1 MALSISIIRNKPDID
16 SPINF
21 VVARSLIVIKTNKVA
36 ERSVDK
42 CNGDMP
48 PSCELKNRARGR
60 ARFFDRSARAFGGM
74 GIRAAQVENA
84 SRPCVFP
91 TSFCLSKLL

>member
-1 MALSISIIRNKPDID
+1 MRGPICFIPPSERWDQELMALSISIIRNKPDID

-60 ARFFDRSARAFGGM
+60 ARFFD
-74 GIRAAQVENA
+74 
-84 SRPCVFP
+84 
-91 TSFCLSKLL
+91 

>member
-1 MALSISIIRNKPDID
+1 MRGPICLIPPSERWDQELMALSISIIRNKPDID
-16 SPINF
+16 SPISF

-48 PSCELKNRARGR
+48 PSTN
-60 ARFFDRSARAFGGM
+60 
-74 GIRAAQVENA
+74 
-84 SRPCVFP
+84 
-91 TSFCLSKLL
+91 